1 MDEALLKELKEHMDK
16 SIQALN
22 KDLNGIRTGR
32 ASINLLDSVK
42 VDYYG
47 TLTPLNQIS
56 TVSTPE
62 SRLITIQPWDSNI
75 IETIEKAIQK
85 SELGLNPMSDG
96 KIIRISIPNLSEE
109 RRKEL
114 VKVVK
119 KMVEDYKVVL
129 RNQRRNIN
137 EKLKK
142 MKKEK
147 EISEDDYFK
156 QHDEVQKITDEYILQ
171 CDNILTA
178 KEKEILEF

>member
-16 SIQALN
+16 SIQALHR
-22 KDLNGIRTGR
+22 DLNGIRTGR
-32 ASINLLDSVK
+32 ASISLLDSVK

-47 TLTPLNQIS
+47 TLTPLNQIA